1 VNGSHLL
8 PDNSHD
14 IAMMDVSSHK
24 RKNSFDDTGVREH
37 KKAHL
42 EDPRKIGIQDLH
54 LDVGEKYL
62 LCKTRK
68 APLMSQ
74 ESLSP

>member
-1 VNGSHLL
+1 
-8 PDNSHD
+8 
-14 IAMMDVSSHK
+14 MTDVSLNK
-24 RKNSFDDTGVREH
+24 RKYSFDDSGVHEH
-37 KKAHL
+37 KKVHL

-62 LCKTRK
+62 LCRTRK

-74 ESLSP
+74 ESLLP